1 MLHLKKIV
9 GSAKLS
15 NRKIIAKRKKRKWQN
30 SMQFNKK
37 KKGKFLRVES
47 ETISIEKRGRNGHIN
62 TQTPNVFI
70 SMKT

>member
-9 GSAKLS
+9 GSEKLS
-15 NRKIIAKRKKRKWQN
+15 NRKIIAKRKK
-30 SMQFNKK
+30 KK
-37 KKGKFLRVES
+37 MAKQYAVYHTEKGKFLRVES